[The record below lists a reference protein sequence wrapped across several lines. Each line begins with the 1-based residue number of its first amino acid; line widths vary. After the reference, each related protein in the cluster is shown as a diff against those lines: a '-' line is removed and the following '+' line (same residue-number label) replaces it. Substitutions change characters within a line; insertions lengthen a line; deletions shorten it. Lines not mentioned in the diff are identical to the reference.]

1 MSDVDFIF
9 FCDFVVVY
17 LTPLI
22 SYNPFLNLPMS
33 NINFLSIDQ
42 LNLQEFDSN
51 SELIPLLTPE
61 DEEEMNNEEL
71 PASLPILPLR
81 NTVLFPGVVIP
92 ISAGRDKSIKLI
104 NDANAGDKIIGV
116 VAQKNEDIEDPTKND
131 IHTIGTVARILR
143 VLKMPDGNIT
153 VILQGKKRFEID
165 KVTSEKPYIS
175 ASIKEVE
182 EKRPGKHD
190 TEFAAIVESVKEL
203 AIEIIKESPNIPT
216 EATFAIKNIES
227 HSFLINFVSSNM
239 NLSVIEKQNLLAMNT
254 LKERALETLR
264 FMNVELQKLE
274 LKNDIQSK
282 VRFDLDQ
289 QQREYFLHQQM
300 KTIQEELG
308 GVSQEQELDE
318 MRLKAKSKKWDD
330 KTKTHFEKELTKMQ
344 RMNPQAPDFGIQR
357 NYLELFLKLPW
368 NEFSKDNFDL
378 TRAQKILDRDH
389 FGLEDVKKRMIEHLA
404 VLKLR
409 NDMKSPILCLTG
421 PPGVGKTSIGKSV
434 AAALGREYVRIS
446 LGGLR
451 DEAEIRGHRKTYIG
465 AMPGRIIQSLK
476 KAGTS
481 NPVFVLDE
489 IDKLSNSNHGDP
501 SSALLEVLDPEQNN
515 SFYDNFLEYGYDL
528 SKVMFIATSN
538 NLSAI
543 QPALRDRMEVIKMS
557 GYTIEEKV
565 EIARQHLFP
574 KQLAAHGLTSKE
586 LTIGKKQLE
595 KIVEGYTRESGVRG
609 LEAKIAQVIRHAA
622 KSVAME
628 EEYNQKVT
636 DEDIVQ
642 VLGAPRMAR
651 DKSESNDV
659 AGVVTGLA
667 WTAVGGDILF
677 IESLLSPGKGTM
689 TITGNL
695 GTVMKES
702 ATIALEYIKANT
714 TLLGLDSDVISNYNI
729 HLHVPEGATPKD
741 GPSAGIAM
749 LTSLVSLFTQK
760 KIKKNMAMTGEI
772 TLRGKVL
779 PVGGIKEKI
788 LAAKRANIKEIILCS
803 ENKQDIDEIKPDYI
817 KGLTFHYVKEMS
829 EVLQIAITDQ
839 KVKNAKKL

>member
-1 MSDVDFIF
+1 
-9 FCDFVVVY
+9 
-17 LTPLI
+17 
-22 SYNPFLNLPMS
+22 MS
-33 NINFLSIDQ
+33 NHKILTIDNLS
-42 LNLQEFDSN
+42 LQEFDS
-51 SELIPLLTPE
+51 EADLIPLLTPE
-61 DEEEMNNEEL
+61 DEEEMNNEALPEL
-71 PASLPILPLR
+71 LAILPLR
-81 NTVLFPGVVIP
+81 NMVLFPGVVIP
-92 ISAGRDKSIKLI
+92 ITAGRDKSIKLI
-104 NDANAGDKIIGV
+104 NDANAAGKTIGV
-116 VAQKNEDIEDPTKND
+116 VAQINEEDEDPTKAD
-131 IHTIGTVARILR
+131 IHKIGTVARILR

-153 VILQGKKRFEID
+153 VILQGKKRFEIETVID
-165 KVTSEKPYIS
+165 ETSYIT
-175 ASIKEVE
+175 AKIKEVP
-182 EKRPGKHD
+182 EKRPKKND
-190 TEFAAIVESVKEL
+190 TEFVAILDSIKEL
-203 AIEIIKESPNIPT
+203 AIQIIKESPNIPS

-227 HSFLINFVSSNM
+227 QSFLVNFVTSNM
-239 NLSVIEKQNLLAMNT
+239 NLTVKEKQDLLAINE

-264 FMNVELQKLE
+264 YMNIELQKLE

-308 GVSQEQELDE
+308 GVSQEEEMDE
-318 MRLKAKSKKWDD
+318 MLQKSLTKKWDE
-330 KTKTHFEKELTKMQ
+330 KTKKHFDKELSKMR

-357 NYLELFLKLPW
+357 NYLELFLELPW
-368 NEFSKDNFDL
+368 NEYSNDKFDL
-378 TRAQKILDRDH
+378 KRAQKILDRDH

-409 NDMKSPILCLTG
+409 NDMKSPIICLTG
-421 PPGVGKTSIGKSV
+421 PPGVGKTSIGRSI
-434 AAALGREYVRIS
+434 AEALGRKYVRIS

-489 IDKLSNSNHGDP
+489 IDKLSNSNQGDP

-515 SFYDNFLEYGYDL
+515 SFYDNFLEMGYDL

-538 NLSAI
+538 NMAAI
-543 QPALRDRMEVIKMS
+543 QPALKDRMEIIKMS

-574 KQLAAHGLTSKE
+574 RQLKEHGLTTKD

-609 LEAKIAQVIRHAA
+609 LEAKIAQVIRNAA

-628 EEYNQKVT
+628 EAYNKKVT
-636 DEDIVQ
+636 DDDIIKT
-642 VLGAPRMAR
+642 LGVPRLER
-651 DKSESNDV
+651 DKYENNDV

-667 WTAVGGDILF
+667 WTSVGGDILF

-702 ATIALEYIKANT
+702 ATIALEYIKANASF
-714 TLLGLDSDVISNYNI
+714 LGLDSELLSKYNI

-760 KIKKNMAMTGEI
+760 RVKKNLAMTGEI

-788 LAAKRANIKEIILCS
+788 LAAKRANIKEIILCH
-803 ENKQDIDEIKPDYI
+803 ENKSDIDEIKPEYLE
-817 KGLTFHYVKEMS
+817 GLSFHYVKEMS
-829 EVLQIAITDQ
+829 EVLKYALTDQ
-839 KVKNAKKL
+839 KVKNAKDL

>member
-1 MSDVDFIF
+1 MS
-9 FCDFVVVY
+9 
-17 LTPLI
+17 
-22 SYNPFLNLPMS
+22 
-33 NINFLSIDQ
+33 
-42 LNLQEFDSN
+42 LQEFDSEA
-51 SELIPLLTPE
+51 ELIPLLTPE

-71 PASLPILPLR
+71 PASLAILPLR

-104 NDANAGDKIIGV
+104 NDANAGNKIIGV
-116 VAQKNEDIEDPTKND
+116 VAQKNEEDEDPTKND
-131 IHTIGTVARILR
+131 INRIGTVARILR

-153 VILQGKKRFEID
+153 VILQGKKRFQID
-165 KVTSEKPYIS
+165 AVTSEKPYLM
-175 ASIKEVE
+175 ANVKEVE
-182 EKRPGKHD
+182 EKRPGQHD
-190 TEFAAIVESVKEL
+190 TEFLAILDSIKEL
-203 AIEIIKESPNIPT
+203 AIQIIKESPNIPT

-227 HSFLINFVSSNM
+227 QSFLVNFVSSNM
-239 NLSVIEKQNLLAMNT
+239 NLSVKEKQDLLAMNA

-264 FMNVELQKLE
+264 FMNLELQKLE

-308 GVSQEQELDE
+308 GVSQEEEMDE
-318 MRLKAKSKKWDD
+318 MRLKAKSKKWDE
-330 KTKTHFEKELTKMQ
+330 KTKTHFEKELSKMQ

-357 NYLELFLKLPW
+357 NYLELVLELPW
-368 NEFSKDNFDL
+368 NDFSKDNFDL
-378 TRAQKILDRDH
+378 KRAQKILDKDH

-409 NDMKSPILCLTG
+409 NDMKSPIICLAG

-434 AAALGREYVRIS
+434 AEALGREYVRIS

-489 IDKLSNSNHGDP
+489 IDKLSSSNQGDP

-515 SFYDNFLEYGYDL
+515 AFYDNFLEMGYDL

-538 NLSAI
+538 NMSAI
-543 QPALRDRMEVIKMS
+543 QPALKDRMEIIKMS

-574 KQLAAHGLTSKE
+574 KQLKEHGLTAKQ
-586 LTIGKKQLE
+586 LVIGKKQLE

-628 EEYNQKVT
+628 EEYNVKLT
-636 DEDIVQ
+636 DEDIVK
-642 VLGAPRMAR
+642 VLGAPRLSR
-651 DKSESNDV
+651 DKSENNDV

-677 IESLLSPGKGTM
+677 IESLISPGKGNM
-689 TITGNL
+689 SITGNL

-702 ATIALEYIKANT
+702 ATIALEYIKSNAQQ
-714 TLLGLDSDVISNYNI
+714 LGINPEILSKYNI

-749 LTSLVSLFTQK
+749 LTSMVSLFTQK
-760 KIKKNMAMTGEI
+760 KVKKNIAMTGEI

-788 LAAKRANIKEIILCS
+788 LAAKRANIKEIIMCH
-803 ENKQDIDEIKPDYI
+803 ENKQDIDEIKKDYI
-817 KGLTFHYVKEMS
+817 DGLTFHYVREMS
-829 EVLQIAITDQ
+829 EVLKFAITTEN
-839 KVKNAKKL
+839 VKNAKKL